1 MDLFFKIRTKSGLE
15 HLQILKDGV
24 WYWNKW
30 ETSLNCQTV
39 NLCRSQDRSA
49 PGTHSVSINIWNFL
63 LKFLLKKIVLK
74 FSNVSSIWKYISS
87 TVPYAHCYFLES
99 VLWPMTAICMRKQ
112 WSERHTVI
120 CGFICT
126 CHAAV
131 GTGEFPLLKPGLSW
145 PYAWKV
151 FPFDWE
157 RVWFQQHPAKTSPSN
172 AKKKIW

>member
-39 NLCRSQDRSA
+39 NLCRSQNRSA
-49 PGTHSVSINIWNFL
+49 PSTHSVSINVWNFL
-63 LKFLLKKIVLK
+63 LKFLLQENCLEIFLCFFNMETYFKHGTICTLL
-74 FSNVSSIWKYISS
+74 
-87 TVPYAHCYFLES
+87 FLES

-131 GTGEFPLLKPGLSW
+131 GTGEFPLLKSGLSW

-151 FPFDWE
+151 FPFGWE